1 MSTTLK
7 PPMCWPGGKRRL
19 ISKILPELPA
29 DYARYMEPFVGA
41 GAVLVALLARAELR
55 HHTVLIA
62 DAVRGVQQLW
72 RWLYNPDGSW
82 AQRDALDLLK
92 HQSRAYNGLWRVN
105 KASTLNVPLKPAD
118 LATPI
123 DHTNLHKLHLA
134 LGQLYSLYVHP
145 DYKDVLMRASAKD
158 LVYLDP
164 PYLGGFTAYTG
175 RGWSKA
181 DFEEMARLAHEAHF
195 RGAYV
200 VLSHSDHT
208 MVRES
213 FAGCRY
219 KHWRIVEVDVRR
231 TMATRHKHGVRSARE
246 LIVCS
251 PNYERRGHEALF

>member
-19 ISKILPELPA
+19 VSKILPELPA
-29 DYARYMEPFVGA
+29 DYCRYLEPFVGA

-55 HHTVLIA
+55 YHTVLIA

-82 AQRDALDLLK
+82 AKSDAVDLLK

-105 KASTLNVPLKPAD
+105 KANTLNVPLKPAD

-123 DHTNLHKLHLA
+123 DYTNIRKLHMA
-134 LGQLYSLYVHP
+134 LGQLHALYVHP
-145 DYKDVLMRASAKD
+145 GYKDVLMRASAKD

-164 PYLGGFTAYTG
+164 PYLGGFTAYTA
-175 RGWSKA
+175 RGWSEM
-181 DFEEMARLAHEAHF
+181 DFEELAHLAHEACF

-200 VLSHSDHT
+200 VLSHSDHPA
-208 MVRES
+208 VLQY
-213 FAGCRY
+213 FKG
-219 KHWRIVEVDVRR
+219 WRFVGVNVARS
-231 TMATRHKHGVRSARE
+231 MATRHKRGVRSARE

-251 PNYERRGHEALF
+251 PNYERRGP